1 MPQAFG
7 YTNTTITHFKRVVTS
22 VDYGKHTV
30 YFQMFLFF
38 NFYLTM
44 NIIFFQRYCIKF
56 ILISIENNNM
66 ALVFSGLCNQC
77 KHCCMEKD

>member
-44 NIIFFQRYCIKF
+44 NIIIFHQTCF
-56 ILISIENNNM
+56 IL
-66 ALVFSGLCNQC
+66 
-77 KHCCMEKD
+77 

>member
-44 NIIFFQRYCIKF
+44 DIIIFHQTCF
-56 ILISIENNNM
+56 ILYKSCLDVSPLNAISYDSELFFN
-66 ALVFSGLCNQC
+66 L
-77 KHCCMEKD
+77 